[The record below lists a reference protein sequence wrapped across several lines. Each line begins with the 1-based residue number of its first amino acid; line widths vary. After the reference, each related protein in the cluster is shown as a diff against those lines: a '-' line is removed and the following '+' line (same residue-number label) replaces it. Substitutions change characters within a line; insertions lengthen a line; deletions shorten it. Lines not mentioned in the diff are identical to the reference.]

1 LDQNKTQKVEGIIN
15 VGTIIKNKEKEEK
28 KIV

>member
-1 LDQNKTQKVEGIIN
+1 LDQKKTQKVEGIIN